1 MCDLRVCMRGR
12 DWRIV
17 LRAGTGFDI
26 RNRNDQD
33 VDDEIDVDG
42 EDEAVFGAV
51 QFTEQDVLAPSAD
64 PHEVDGARS
73 DPGTDAEID
82 VDDAMAPGESS
93 AGTERDP
100 KKGRSLRDLVAEG
113 KVIQHQ
119 VEDAKQAMNEVMGVG
134 DAEKVDLAVELA
146 RRGGDQAAL
155 VKALESKVKLLVSH
169 HPGEIVDEG
178 LMSE

>member
-1 MCDLRVCMRGR
+1 M
-12 DWRIV
+12 
-17 LRAGTGFDI
+17 
-26 RNRNDQD
+26 
-33 VDDEIDVDG
+33 DG
-42 EDEAVFGAV
+42 EDEVLFGAP
-51 QFTEQDVLAPSAD
+51 QFTENDILAPHTD
-64 PHEVDGARS
+64 PAVVDGAQS
-73 DPGTDAEID
+73 D
-82 VDDAMAPGESS
+82 
-93 AGTERDP
+93 AGTEADIEVDEDIASGSTSTVAPERDP